1 MRVPV
6 RQLQA
11 TLQPPLEGFELRV
24 AENRITLRND
34 CMMLFPTLTLGRDG
48 SDQRC
53 LVGVSTNCEEKV
65 ARSVT
70 PVDANVPMPASAQ
83 SAETLYPLE
92 LEAFD
97 RMMLDEDSRRRP
109 MVYPQILELT
119 GKLQRPAFEKAL
131 RLALDRHPL
140 FESRLSLNAQGVP
153 YWRAS
158 NKHSVKVTWRSAPAK
173 SLGVGAYRLHLPR
186 TAGARIIVD
195 EYDGRTTLHFLWH
208 HAFTDGLGSFRM
220 IGDLLA
226 FYALQIDPA
235 AAVSVVPMERH
246 RLKGRGE
253 PMLWGPELDVKPV
266 TASDMMMTIVSPV
279 VAKEAMALAGARR
292 ARFDQP
298 RQPFPGLILKDY
310 DPKSFA
316 AIRKAAENKGLT
328 AHELLSFC
336 TYRFVA
342 KWNQAH
348 GRTRNGLIRVA
359 IPVDLRGRGDE
370 ATPASNIVG
379 MFYPSIP
386 VDECLDDER
395 LLQRVKS
402 DAIRARTEQP
412 APRLNQALRLGYA
425 IPKLVAASF
434 RGNRCMSTCVLSNVG
449 DPSRRLTATLPRRD
463 GKLVAGDVTVENMY
477 GISPLRRGTRLAIGV
492 QSYNRR
498 LTLSMRTDP
507 YRFDLKDTQRMMD
520 EFVAVIESV
529 VSDWR

>member
-1 MRVPV
+1 M
-6 RQLQA
+6 
-11 TLQPPLEGFELRV
+11 RV
-24 AENRITLRND
+24 AENRITLRID
-34 CMMLFPTLTLGRDG
+34 CMMSLPTSTREMDG
-48 SDQRC
+48 SAPC
-53 LVGVSTNCEEKV
+53 LVGNSSNLEEKV

-70 PVDANVPMPASAQ
+70 PVDANVPMPAEGQ
-83 SAETLYPLE
+83 SADTLYPIE

-97 RMMLDEDSRRRP
+97 RMMLDEDSPRRP

-119 GKLQRPAFEKAL
+119 GKLQRPAFESAL
-131 RLALDRHPL
+131 RQALERNPL
-140 FESRLSLNAQGVP
+140 FESQLCRNAQGTP
-153 YWRAS
+153 YWRSSA
-158 NKHSVKVTWRSAPAK
+158 KHSVKVLWRTAPEK
-173 SLGVGAYRLHLPR
+173 PLGVGAYRLRLPR

-195 EYDGRTTLHFLWH
+195 EHGERTTVHFLWH
-208 HAFTDGLGSFRM
+208 HAYTDGLGSFRT

-226 FYALQIDPA
+226 FYALQVDPTA
-235 AAVSVVPMERH
+235 AASVIPLERQ
-246 RLKGRGE
+246 RLRSRGE

-279 VAKEAMALAGARR
+279 VAKEAVALAGAKQ
-292 ARFDQP
+292 ARFDRP

-310 DPKSFA
+310 DPKGFT

-342 KWNQAH
+342 KWNQEH
-348 GRTRNGLIRVA
+348 GRTSTTGLIRVA

-379 MFYPSIP
+379 MFYPSIS
-386 VDECLDDER
+386 VADCLDDEK

-402 DAIRARTEQP
+402 DAIRSRTEQP
-412 APRLNQALRLGYA
+412 APRLNQALRLGYT

-434 RGNRCMSTCVLSNVG
+434 RGNRCMATCVLSNVG
-449 DPSRRLTATLPRRD
+449 DPSRRLTATLPRQD
-463 GKLVAGDVTVENMY
+463 GKLVAGNVTVENMY

-520 EFVAVIESV
+520 AFAGVVESV